1 MSPPVRQA
9 AATRRVP
16 RGAREAPK
24 GPARKGTRGAP
35 LEAALFQEMTSV
47 VLYSCTVV
55 YVDFTM
61 RRLHNAPA

>member
-35 LEAALFQEMTSV
+35 LEGALFQEMTSV

-55 YVDFTM
+55 YT
-61 RRLHNAPA
+61 